1 LSKRLRNLKSMIER
15 SGAPLCVLGM
25 VGVLFVIAFFSTTG
39 DMATRFGE
47 SALVAAGG
55 TALLAVFV
63 LALYAIVSIQF
74 RGTTGPRS
82 K

>member
-1 LSKRLRNLKSMIER
+1 
-15 SGAPLCVLGM
+15 
-25 VGVLFVIAFFSTTG
+25 
-39 DMATRFGE
+39 MATRFGE